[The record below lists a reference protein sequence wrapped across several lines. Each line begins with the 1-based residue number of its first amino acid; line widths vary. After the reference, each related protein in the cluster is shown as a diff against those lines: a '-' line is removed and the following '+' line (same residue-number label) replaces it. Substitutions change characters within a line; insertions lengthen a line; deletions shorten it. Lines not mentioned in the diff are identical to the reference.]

1 MGGGCNGTAINN
13 RNRHSNNH
21 DGMAVIAR
29 TVRQPSAVRSVP
41 HHAEYV
47 SQVRG
52 ADADDNMDRGN
63 VQMKKCYDLCDRC
76 VWYLNGGCSEWRR
89 KHELR

>member
-1 MGGGCNGTAINN
+1 MVQIGDIPSVTGTETATTTTSWPPPV
-13 RNRHSNNH
+13 R
-21 DGMAVIAR
+21 A
-29 TVRQPSAVRSVP
+29 VRQPSAVRSVP

-52 ADADDNMDRGN
+52 ADDGKVERGN
-63 VQMKKCYDLCDRC
+63 VQMKKCYGLCYRC
-76 VWYLNGGCSEWRR
+76 VWFRNGGCSEWRR